1 MVKIVK
7 GRKYDT
13 ETAREVGCYSNGGGW
28 RDFRH
33 YEETLYRKRTGE
45 YFLFGEGGPM
55 TKYAEQVG
63 QSGRSGG
70 SEIIPLSFDDAREW
84 AEKNL
89 DADEYE
95 AEFGVVEEDGSRTAL
110 NITLPVTM
118 IESLKREAVAENMT
132 LSALIEKKLR

>member
-84 AEKNL
+84 AEKNP
-89 DADEYE
+89 DAAEYE